1 MSSLPTTLPGLLSAV
16 QTANSGSFSAAAKV
30 LNLTPAAVSKNV
42 ATLEAL
48 LKVRLFNRTTRR
60 LSLTEEGAAFIAQT
74 RIGLAAL
81 NAATRQATQGLA
93 PRGQVRINCSV
104 GFGRRYVLPA
114 LPGFFAQY
122 PEIQIDLVLNDQAVD
137 LVGDGF
143 DFGIRGGSQPPDGMV
158 ARKICE
164 NPAVLVAT
172 PTYLAMRGTP
182 KVPSDLANHDLIRV
196 KFLNGRMYPWVFKSK
211 SKPTA
216 QGISNVIG
224 FDAKAKLLISDPE
237 IILDAAL
244 LHVGIARM
252 GRHHAHA
259 ALQRGDLVEVLV
271 DQLVPA
277 DATMAIF
284 YPHHVGLAPRVR
296 VLIDYLMAWFAQQ
309 ESLQAPQQPSRKPTP
324 PRRR

>member
-1 MSSLPTTLPGLLSAV
+1 MPISSLPTTLPGLLSAV
-16 QTANSGSFSAAAKV
+16 QTADSGSFSAAAKV

-48 LKVRLFNRTTRR
+48 LLVRLFNRTTRR
-60 LSLTEEGAAFIAQT
+60 LSLTAEGAAFIAQT

-81 NAATRQATQGLA
+81 NAATFQATQGLA
-93 PRGQVRINCSV
+93 PRGQVRVNCSV

-114 LPGFFAQY
+114 LPGFFARY
-122 PEIQIDLVLNDQAVD
+122 PEIQIDLVLNDQSVD
-137 LVGDGF
+137 LVGGGF

-158 ARKICE
+158 ARKICK
-164 NPAVLVAT
+164 NSAVLVAT
-172 PTYLAMRGTP
+172 PTYLAKRGTP

-196 KFLNGRMYPWVFKSK
+196 KFLNGRMYPWVFKPK
-211 SKPTA
+211 SKPR
-216 QGISNVIG
+216 GSSNVIG

-296 VLIDYLMAWFAQQ
+296 VLIDYLMAWFGQQ
-309 ESLQAPQQPSRKPTP
+309 ESLHAPQLPSRKPTV